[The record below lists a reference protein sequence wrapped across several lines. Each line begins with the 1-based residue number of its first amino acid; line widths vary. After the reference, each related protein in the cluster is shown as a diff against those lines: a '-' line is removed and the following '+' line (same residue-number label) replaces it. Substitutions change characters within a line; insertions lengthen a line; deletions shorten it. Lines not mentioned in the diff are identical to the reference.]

1 MTPLWTLKRVH
12 LSIERKFDVRY
23 SEVHVWRVLEQLG
36 LSSQKPERRAFE
48 CDDPTL
54 SHALQRPIFNRA
66 ARYGIRQPRD
76 QQLTGG
82 GLEMQVRKR
91 LSQAQVAKASADKSW

>member
-12 LSIERKFDVRY
+12 LTIERKFDVRY

-54 SHALQRPIFNRA
+54 SHALQRPIFNHA
-66 ARYGIRQPRD
+66 ARYGIRQPRG
-76 QQLTGG
+76 QRLTGG
-82 GLEMQVRKR
+82 GLEKQMRKH
-91 LSQAQVAKASADKSW
+91 LATLKSLKFLPIRGW